1 MTKNEREDLATV
13 ARIVAQR
20 DPSTDPVPSNPQIAA
35 HIAELREECGLVLR
49 VLKAQPDA
57 AIVLV
62 TNGEDGPFLMV
73 VSADHLQ
80 KTIH

>member
-20 DPSTDPVPSNPQIAA
+20 DPRTDPAPSNPQIAVE
-35 HIAELREECGLVLR
+35 IARLREDCGLELR

-62 TNGEDGPFLMV
+62 TNGEDGPFLLV
-73 VSADHLQ
+73 VSADNLP

>member
-1 MTKNEREDLATV
+1 MTDNEREDIATV

-20 DPSTDPVPSNPQIAA
+20 DPSTDPVPNNPQIAA
-35 HIAELREECGLVLR
+35 QIAALRKDCGLELR

-62 TNGEDGPFLMV
+62 TNGEDGPFLMI
-73 VSADHLQ
+73 VSADHLP